1 MKSCWSGKLRQSRTT
16 HSNKSVSELTTTVLR
31 TSKGAKI
38 RKGDTLLVWYEGE
51 LLNGT
56 RFDAN
61 YDFTTFS
68 NPSPTLNYTQS
79 EGAFLIQATPANPFE
94 FVVGAGTV
102 IQGWDQA
109 FSKGRRVG
117 EVLELFIPAQLGY
130 GEAGAGDNIPP
141 NSDLSFTVEVLGAL
155 PKGADNA
162 VFPQLKDLGVN
173 TKKLGLKAKSLE
185 NLNQTKVGLDG
196 KDHLIGDN
204 TKDLLIGLG
213 GDDKLMGAGGADVL
227 IGGAGKNS
235 YVYTEISD
243 SSAGKS
249 GRDSIYGFGKNDT
262 INLRALDGELSFIG
276 SKPFS
281 GASGDVRFKSE
292 TLELDQDGDGSADFA
307 IAMPG
312 TKSLKGSNLML

>member
-1 MKSCWSGKLRQSRTT
+1 
-16 HSNKSVSELTTTVLR
+16 VSELTTTVLR
-31 TSKGAKI
+31 KSKGAKI

-68 NPSPTLNYTQS
+68 NPTPTPNYTQS
-79 EGAFLIQATPANPFE
+79 EGAFLMQATPANPFD
-94 FVVGAGTV
+94 FVVGAGSV

-117 EVLELFIPAQLGY
+117 EVLELFIPAELGY

-141 NSDLSFTVEVLGAL
+141 NSDLRFTVEVLGVL

-162 VFPQLKDLGVN
+162 VFPQLNDLGVN
-173 TKKLGLKAKSLE
+173 SKKLKLKAKALE
-185 NLNQTKVGLDG
+185 DLNQTKVGLDG
-196 KDHLIGDN
+196 NDRLIGDN

-213 GDDKLMGAGGADVL
+213 GNDKLMGAGGADVL
-227 IGGAGKNS
+227 IGGAGQNR
-235 YVYTEISD
+235 YVYTDIND
-243 SSAGKS
+243 SPAGKDK
-249 GRDSIYGFGKNDT
+249 RDSIHGFGKNDT

-276 SKPFS
+276 GKKFS
-281 GASGDVRFKSE
+281 GAAGDVRFSKGV
-292 TLELDQDGDGSADFA
+292 LGLDLDGDRSADFS
-307 IAMPG
+307 IALPG
-312 TKSLKGSNLML
+312 TKALKGSNLLL

>member
-1 MKSCWSGKLRQSRTT
+1 M
-16 HSNKSVSELTTTVLR
+16 SELTTTVLR
-31 TSKGAKI
+31 KSKGAKI

-68 NPSPTLNYTQS
+68 NPTPTPNYTQS
-79 EGAFLIQATPANPFE
+79 EGAFLIQAASANPFD
-94 FVVGAGTV
+94 FVVGAGSV

-117 EVLELFIPAQLGY
+117 EVLELFIPSQLGY
-130 GEAGAGDNIPP
+130 GEAGAGDSIPP
-141 NSDLSFTVEVLGAL
+141 NSNLRFTVEVLGAMTN
-155 PKGADNA
+155 GADNA

-173 TKKLGLKAKSLE
+173 TKKLGLKSKNLE

-213 GDDKLMGAGGADVL
+213 GNDKLIGADGADVL
-227 IGGAGKNS
+227 IGGAGKDS

-243 SSAGKS
+243 SSVGKS
-249 GRDSIYGFGKNDT
+249 GRDSIFGFSKNDI

-281 GASGDVRFKSE
+281 GASRDVRFKKGI
-292 TLELDQDGDGSADFA
+292 LELDQDGDTSADFA
-307 IAMPG
+307 IALPG
-312 TKSLKGSNLML
+312 TKALKDSQLLL

>member
-1 MKSCWSGKLRQSRTT
+1 MSD
-16 HSNKSVSELTTTVLR
+16 VSTTVLR
-31 TSKGAKI
+31 KSKGANI
-38 RKGDTLLVWYEGE
+38 SKGDTLSVWYEGQ

-61 YDFTTFS
+61 FDFTTFS
-68 NPSPTLNYTQS
+68 NPSPTLNYTQLD
-79 EGAFLIQATPANPFE
+79 GTFLLQTRSANPFE
-94 FVVGAGTV
+94 FVVGAGSV

-109 FSKGRRVG
+109 FTKGRRVG
-117 EVLELFIPAQLGY
+117 EVLELFIPAELGY
-130 GEAGAGDNIPP
+130 GETGAGDRIPP
-141 NSDLSFTVEVLGAL
+141 NSDLRFTVEVLGAL

-173 TKKLGLKAKSLE
+173 TKKLGLKAKNLE

-213 GDDKLMGAGGADVL
+213 GNDRLMGAGGADVL

-235 YVYTEISD
+235 YFFTEISD
-243 SSAGKS
+243 SSAGNS

-262 INLRALDGELSFIG
+262 INLGALAGELSFIG
-276 SKPFS
+276 SKKFT
-281 GASGDVRFKSE
+281 GASGDVRFKKGI
-292 TLELDQDGDGSADFA
+292 LELDQDGDASADFT
-307 IAMPG
+307 IALPG
-312 TKSLKGSNLML
+312 TKALKDSQLLL

>member
-1 MKSCWSGKLRQSRTT
+1 MSD
-16 HSNKSVSELTTTVLR
+16 LTTTVLR
-31 TSKGAKI
+31 KSKGTKI
-38 RKGDTLLVWYEGE
+38 RKGDQLLVWYEGQ

-79 EGAFLIQATPANPFE
+79 EGAFLIQAPPASPFE
-94 FVVGAGTV
+94 FKVGAGTV

-109 FSKGRRVG
+109 FNKGRRVG
-117 EVLELFIPAQLGY
+117 EVVELFIPAELGY

-141 NSDLSFTVEVLGAL
+141 NSDLRFTVEVLGAL

-162 VFPQLKDLGVN
+162 VFPQLKDLGVDN
-173 TKKLGLKAKSLE
+173 KKLKLKATTLE
-185 NLNQTKVGLDG
+185 DLNQTKVGLDG
-196 KDHLIGDN
+196 NDRLIGDN

-213 GDDKLMGAGGADVL
+213 GNDKLMGAGGADVL
-227 IGGAGKNS
+227 IGGAGKNR
-235 YVYTEISD
+235 YVYTDIND
-243 SSAGKS
+243 SPAGKDAS
-249 GRDSIYGFGKNDT
+249 DSIYGFGKNDT

-281 GASGDVRFKSE
+281 GASGSVRFNKGI
-292 TLELDQDGDGSADFA
+292 LELDQDGDASADFA
-307 IAMPG
+307 IALPG
-312 TKSLKGSNLML
+312 TKALKDSQLLL